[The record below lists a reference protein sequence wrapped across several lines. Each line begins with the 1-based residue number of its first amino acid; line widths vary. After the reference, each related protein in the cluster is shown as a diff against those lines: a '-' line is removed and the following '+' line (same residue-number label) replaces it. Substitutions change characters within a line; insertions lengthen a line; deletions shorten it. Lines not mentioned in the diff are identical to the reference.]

1 MTAPA
6 LVSGGEI
13 EQLEGALQG
22 VVEAGFV
29 AGPACTNRALDLT
42 PHIPELLGQREGL
55 PAPVRESRV
64 RGFHGSVIKRATI
77 TRIASRVSSS
87 STPRD
92 LFPWPGRKL
101 IMESN
106 SIISSPALSG

>member
-6 LVSGGEI
+6 LVGRGEI
-13 EQLEGALQG
+13 EELESALQG
-22 VVEAGFV
+22 VVEARFL
-29 AGPACTNRALDLT
+29 AGPVCANRALDLAT
-42 PHIPELLGQREGL
+42 HIPQLLGQSEGL

-64 RGFHGSVIKRATI
+64 HGFHGSVISRVTI
-77 TRIASRVSSS
+77 PRIASRVSSS

-92 LFPWPGRKL
+92 LFPWPGRRL

-106 SIISSPALSG
+106 SIISSPASWG